1 MERLFGLSV
10 LVLTTVFATPLHAAP
25 DEIRIVRGS
34 LVQALDSIA
43 DLNVEGTFGV
53 RIDAAL
59 LFPFAFIGW
68 FLCDDLRPCLPG
80 DVISLRAAYGTQPPI
95 LTGSGQ
101 VTIQGQTH
109 SLFDDASAALDFDGA
124 FVLPEFTNTV
134 TGTVEL
140 SAPFAFSGSLQVPN
154 RHESGTYD
162 VFELR
167 GSGVATVTL
176 VRHSFL
182 PGWIVASVRYDF
194 VPRGDAIPR

>member
-1 MERLFGLSV
+1 MPPFS
-10 LVLTTVFATPLHAAP
+10 
-25 DEIRIVRGS
+25 
-34 LVQALDSIA
+34 
-43 DLNVEGTFGV
+43 
-53 RIDAAL
+53 
-59 LFPFAFIGW
+59 FPFAFIGW

-167 GSGVATVTL
+167 GSGVATVYPCAAFIPSGLDCGQRKVRFCATRRRDPTL
-176 VRHSFL
+176 NPRRL
-182 PGWIVASVRYDF
+182 SVRATSVEGCLSSLDRDL
-194 VPRGDAIPR
+194 VLRPL

>member
-1 MERLFGLSV
+1 MKRLLGCSV
-10 LVLTTVFATPLHAAP
+10 LVLTTVFAAPLHAMP
-25 DEIRIVRGS
+25 DEIRIVRGT
-34 LVQALDSIA
+34 LVQATDLTA
-43 DLNVEGTFGV
+43 DLNVEGTFGT

-59 LFPFAFIGW
+59 FFQYAFVGW
-68 FLCDDLRPCLPG
+68 FLCDDFHPCLPG
-80 DVISLRAAYGTQPPI
+80 DVISLRAAYGTHPPI

-101 VTIQGQTH
+101 AVIQGQTY

-124 FVLPEFTNTV
+124 FVLPEVTATV

-154 RHESGTYD
+154 RHRSDTHD

-167 GSGVATVTL
+167 GSGLATITL

-194 VPRGDAIPR
+194 VPRGGVIL